1 MVAVCAASQIQM
13 HEFATWS
20 NVRIGI
26 TLMHPYSEWNNI
38 KIKFIAV
45 RTKYYKE
52 FVPHEM
58 NEERSGGRKEWGRK
72 KEKWNKMISIR
83 TEKRHKIILTRIF
96 RKKRSYDWNKL
107 TTCTAPTKK
116 HKNFEPGNSDE
127 ISVKKLQ
134 GHFSVS
140 NWKTHFKYSLYLFFF
155 QRQYGRLGNF
165 SICNLPNKIL
175 HPILHT

>member
-52 FVPHEM
+52 FVPHKM
-58 NEERSGGRKEWGRK
+58 NEERGMERVRK
-72 KEKWNKMISIR
+72 KEKRNKMMSIR

-116 HKNFEPGNSDE
+116 HKNAEPGNSDE

-134 GHFSVS
+134 GHFSVL
-140 NWKTHFKYSLYLFFF
+140 NWKTHFKYLLYVFFF
-155 QRQYGRLGNF
+155 SMGIRSFGQFL
-165 SICNLPNKIL
+165 NL
-175 HPILHT
+175 